1 MLEQVGFIVL
11 AVVFLTHGGMMFV
24 LLHTIYKQLPHA
36 QFIAVLYV
44 LVCHTSLKRRLMEK
58 ASWEQPSLNGPFP
71 FVRKSCNRDRLLR
84 A

>member
-44 LVCHTSLKRRLMEK
+44 LVCQGIFVTIFCEK
-58 ASWEQPSLNGPFP
+58 KEHFHWL
-71 FVRKSCNRDRLLR
+71 
-84 A
+84 